1 MMQGL
6 FKYIGFRIV
15 LLISIV
21 LISNKIYEA
30 TFWKSDISKH
40 GDILENLWQVSKDAD
55 VIYFGESSDFH
66 GTLTDSNQHAIST
79 VLDQLL
85 PELKV
90 DVVHNSGIHAGTYY
104 AVIQNIPEDY
114 KVKYLVITMNFRS
127 FTSNWRYSH
136 SENYLAKTER
146 MLEPGLPVFNRFMV
160 SLKAYDY
167 KTNKERSD
175 QVKKDWRKPLG
186 LPDFEYDN
194 VISWDSAMAWQTWV
208 KDNEFLNI
216 DNIPLAC
223 HYIKNFAF
231 NIDTLTNERIID
243 FDKIMDLAN
252 QKGYTVVFNLL
263 GENMQEGEK
272 LVGTHLMNLMEAN
285 RQLLVDRYTKK
296 GAVVV
301 DNLYNVPDSCFVDRD
316 WPTEHYNQTGK
327 NLIANSLAKKIQE
340 IRAENLQK

>member
-1 MMQGL
+1 MQD
-6 FKYIGFRIV
+6 FIKYIGLRIV

-21 LISNKIYEA
+21 LISNKIYEV

-40 GDILENLWQVSKDAD
+40 GDILENLWQVNEDAD
-55 VIYFGESSDFH
+55 VIYFGESSNFH
-66 GTLTDSNQHAIST
+66 GTLMDSNQFAIST
-79 VLDQLL
+79 VLDKQL
-85 PELKV
+85 PDLKV
-90 DVVHNSGIHAGTYY
+90 DVIHNSGIHAGTYY
-104 AVIQNIPEDY
+104 AVIQNIPESH

-127 FTSNWRYSH
+127 FTSNWRYSQ

-167 KTNKERSD
+167 KTNKERSE
-175 QVKKDWRKPLG
+175 QVNKDWRKPLG
-186 LPDFEYDN
+186 LPDFRYDN
-194 VISWDSAMAWQTWV
+194 VISWDSAMAWQTWIN
-208 KDNEFLNI
+208 DNEDLNI

-231 NIDTLTNERIID
+231 NIDTLTNERIMD
-243 FDKIMDLAN
+243 FDNIMNLAH
-252 QKGYTVVFNLL
+252 QKGYTIVFNLL
-263 GENMQEGEK
+263 GENIEEGEK
-272 LVGTHLMNLMEAN
+272 LVGSHLTSLIETN
-285 RQLLVDRYTKK
+285 RQLLVKRYTKK

-301 DNLYNVPDSCFVDRD
+301 DNLYNVPDSCFIDRG

-340 IRAENLQK
+340 IRRDELQK